1 VTEHFPIRQGTV
13 DDAETIVEQR
23 RAMFSEMGY
32 SDQAALDRMC
42 AAFRPWLEQKMRR
55 NEYLAWFAIDGNGAI
70 AAGLGL
76 WLMDWPPHM
85 IGPGARR
92 GNILNVYT
100 RPESR
105 RMGLARKLMDTSLA
119 WCLLHGVRAVI
130 LHASA
135 DGRRLYESLGFK
147 PTNEMRI
154 SLSFE

>member
-1 VTEHFPIRQGTV
+1 MLA
-13 DDAETIVEQR
+13 DLDTIVEHR

-32 SDQAALDRMC
+32 RDADALNRMS

-55 NEYLAWFAIDGNGAI
+55 SEYLAWFAGGSDGAV

-85 IGPGARR
+85 IGTGRWR

-105 RMGLARKLMDTSLA
+105 RMGLARRLMDNALV
-119 WCLLHGVRAVI
+119 WCRANDVSTVI
-130 LHASA
+130 LHSSN
-135 DGRRLYESLGFK
+135 DGRPLYESIGFQ
-147 PTNEMRI
+147 PTNEMRLA
-154 SLSFE
+154 LSSDTIGS